1 MCAAKYEVKQVILD
15 LMASFPDWKPQNLD
29 NTIAQYED
37 AFAPYPLDVLEKAAK
52 RCRDSCM
59 FFPKIA
65 EIRKA
70 INEIRG
76 ADVPNTESID
86 WRTIPPR
93 TKEMEEFMAEFRRKM
108 ERKGKWNIKRPDS
121 KAVFERGEPTV

>member
-1 MCAAKYEVKQVILD
+1 MCAAKYEVKQIVLD

-52 RCRDSCM
+52 RCRDSCL

-70 INEIRG
+70 INEIHG
-76 ADVPNTESID
+76 ADVPDTSYVD
-86 WRTIPPR
+86 WTKIPAR
-93 TKEMEEFMAEFRRKM
+93 SAKMEEFMAEFRRKM
-108 ERKGKWNIKRPDS
+108 EKKGKWNMKRPDS
-121 KAVFERGEPTV
+121 ATVFDKGER

>member
-1 MCAAKYEVKQVILD
+1 MAARYEVKQVVLD

-37 AFAPYPLDVLEKAAK
+37 AFMSYPLAVLEKAAK
-52 RCRDSCM
+52 RCRDSCL

-70 INEIRG
+70 INEIH
-76 ADVPNTESID
+76 AVEVPDTQEID
-86 WRTIPPR
+86 WRTIPPMSEKMR
-93 TKEMEEFMAEFRRKM
+93 QHMDAFRLHMEQ
-108 ERKGKWNIKRPDS
+108 KGKFSIRRPN
-121 KAVFERGEPTV
+121 

>member
-15 LMASFPDWKPQNLD
+15 LMASFPDWKPQHLD

-37 AFAPYPLDVLEKAAK
+37 ALAPYPLAVLEKAAK
-52 RCRDSCM
+52 RCRDTCL

-70 INEIRG
+70 INELS
-76 ADVPNTESID
+76 AANVPNTEYVD
-86 WRTIPPR
+86 WTKIPPR
-93 TKEMEEFMAEFRRKM
+93 SEKMESFMAEFRRKM
-108 ERKGKWNIKRPDS
+108 EQKGKWNMKRPDS
-121 KAVFERGEPTV
+121 KVVFERGEPTV

>member
-1 MCAAKYEVKQVILD
+1 MCAAKYEVKQIVLD

-37 AFAPYPLDVLEKAAK
+37 AFAPYPLAVLEKAAK
-52 RCRDSCM
+52 RCRNSCL

-70 INEIRG
+70 INEIHG
-76 ADVPNTESID
+76 ADVPDTSYVD
-86 WRTIPPR
+86 WTKIPAR
-93 TKEMEEFMAEFRRKM
+93 SAKMEEFMAEFRRKM
-108 ERKGKWNIKRPDS
+108 EKKGKWNMKRSDS
-121 KAVFERGEPTV
+121 ATVFDRGEK

>member
-1 MCAAKYEVKQVILD
+1 MCAAKYEVKQVVLD

-29 NTIAQYED
+29 NTIAQYEE
-37 AFAPYPLDVLEKAAK
+37 ALMNYPLAVLEKAAK

-70 INEIRG
+70 INEIHSS
-76 ADVPNTESID
+76 DVPDTSID
-86 WRTIPPR
+86 W
-93 TKEMEEFMAEFRRKM
+93 TKVPARSAKMEEFMAEFRRKM
-108 ERKGKWNIKRPDS
+108 EKKGKWNMRRPDS
-121 KAVFERGEPTV
+121 VVSREERIYPD